1 MTRVARAV
9 RWLGLA
15 LFIVAAGAGPGAA
28 QSDPA
33 QSDKGAL
40 IAAPSTGSEAEA
52 RRTGA
57 SGLPLP
63 RFVSLRAPKAN
74 LRTGPGVRYPIDWV
88 YMRPGLPLE
97 IIGEFETW
105 RRVRD
110 WDGSTG
116 WIHQSM
122 LSGER
127 RALVLARQRLL
138 RREPAAEAAGVA
150 LIEPG
155 VTGKLRR
162 CADTWCKVEVKGFEG
177 WVLRDEIYGVYTA
190 ETIN

>member
-1 MTRVARAV
+1 MRIARAA
-9 RWLGLA
+9 RCFGLVLLA
-15 LFIVAAGAGPGAA
+15 ATAGAAPGAA
-28 QSDPA
+28 QSDTR
-33 QSDKGAL
+33 SDKGAA
-40 IAAPSTGSEAEA
+40 IAAPTAGSEAGA
-52 RRTGA
+52 RRTGR

-88 YMRPGLPLE
+88 YTRPGLPLE

-105 RRVRD
+105 RRIRD

-127 RALVLARQRLL
+127 RALVLAQQRLL
-138 RREPAAEAAGVA
+138 RREPETGAAGVA

-155 VTGKLRR
+155 VTGTLRR
-162 CADTWCKVEVKGFEG
+162 CADAWCQVEVKGFEG

-190 ETIN
+190 EVIN